1 MNMKTNTASNI
12 FQIRD
17 GNFSTLPEHPMRQ
30 GFYGE
35 TLEAALQR
43 LLVEHPEV
51 MPGDEL
57 VSDGEEA
64 PRFLLLRRE
73 AAVGSWSL
81 DHLFVDQFGIPTLVE
96 CKLIENN
103 ESRREV
109 VGQIIEYAAN
119 ARSVW
124 AEGQLRKL
132 ANGQWSSGVS
142 GIDAL
147 LESELGVED
156 VDEFWQKVDNNLES
170 GRIRLIIAGDHINS
184 NVKRMIEY
192 LNSEMRNTE
201 VYGLEI
207 NCYGPDSSNVV
218 MMTRVVGR
226 VQAVAD
232 KRAAQQRKRARRRD
246 VSELR
251 DYFSSLEN
259 SDGAAVA
266 IALLDWSLSASRYLA
281 ARTVTPSFKFVS
293 HDGNNRLGVYAAGD
307 VWVLMNDLNDDQK
320 QLLHSDLM
328 AMGVT
333 QKSLDGKNFLSL
345 EKLTQSNVNKLIAYL
360 DEH

>member
-1 MNMKTNTASNI
+1 
-12 FQIRD
+12 
-17 GNFSTLPEHPMRQ
+17 
-30 GFYGE
+30 
-35 TLEAALQR
+35 
-43 LLVEHPEV
+43 
-51 MPGDEL
+51 
-57 VSDGEEA
+57 
-64 PRFLLLRRE
+64 
-73 AAVGSWSL
+73 
-81 DHLFVDQFGIPTLVE
+81 VE

-156 VDEFWQKVDNNLES
+156 VDEFWQKVDNNLEA

-293 HDGNNRLGVYAAGD
+293 HDGNNRLGVYDAGD